1 MAAAQ
6 VDPRTDGPTRP
17 AGRPGLVR
25 VNTSDMVAERML
37 EMLVAGELRP
47 GDRIDLDAIAAELG
61 VSRAPVREALLV
73 LRRDGIIEMPFHR
86 GAFVARFDAT
96 TIREAFE
103 LYAMLHALTTARLA
117 RQRPPEILA
126 ELAVAAERA
135 RAARG
140 ADGFEVASREFRRI
154 INVAAGGPH
163 LRALLR
169 SFNGL
174 VPVASRLAIEG
185 RLEEERELVAG
196 EHEAIRAGE
205 VERARALTIRHM
217 RELGD
222 RAAEVL
228 RADGVIDGEAPAES
242 DPDLELLLAALDGEG
257 DE

>member
-1 MAAAQ
+1 MPPTQ
-6 VDPRTDGPTRP
+6 TDAPSRP
-17 AGRPGLVR
+17 GGRGLVR
-25 VNTSDMVAERML
+25 VNTSDMVAERIL
-37 EMLVAGELRP
+37 EMLFAGELRP
-47 GDRIDLDAIAAELG
+47 GNRIDLDAMAAELG

-103 LYAMLHALTTARLA
+103 LYALLHALTTARLA
-117 RQRPPEILA
+117 RQRPADVLA

-135 RAARG
+135 GEARD
-140 ADGFEVASREFRRI
+140 AVGFESASREFRRI

-185 RLEEERELVAG
+185 RLGEERHLVAA
-196 EHEAIRAGE
+196 ENEAIQAGE

-222 RAAEVL
+222 RAASVL
-228 RADGVIDGEAPAES
+228 RADGVIDDEAPAAS

-257 DE
+257 DR

>member
-1 MAAAQ
+1 MTM
-6 VDPRTDGPTRP
+6 PPTQADALSRP
-17 AGRPGLVR
+17 AGRGLVR
-25 VNTSDMVAERML
+25 VNTSDMVAERIL

-47 GDRIDLDAIAAELG
+47 GDRIDLDAMAAELG

-103 LYAMLHALTTARLA
+103 LYALLHALTTARLA
-117 RQRPPEILA
+117 RQRPADVLT
-126 ELAVAAERA
+126 ELAAAAERA
-135 RAARG
+135 GGARD
-140 ADGFEVASREFRRI
+140 AIEFESASREFRRI

-174 VPVASRLAIEG
+174 VPVASRLAIDG
-185 RLEEERELVAG
+185 RLGEERRLVAA
-196 EHEAIRAGE
+196 ENEAIQAGE

-222 RAAEVL
+222 RAAAVL
-228 RADGVIDGEAPAES
+228 RADGVIDDEAPAES

-257 DE
+257 DR